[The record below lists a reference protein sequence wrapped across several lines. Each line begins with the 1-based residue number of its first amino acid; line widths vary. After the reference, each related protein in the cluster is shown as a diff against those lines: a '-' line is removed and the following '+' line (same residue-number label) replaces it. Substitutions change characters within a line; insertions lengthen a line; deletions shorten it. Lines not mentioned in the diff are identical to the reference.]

1 MYSTPRRRLSVRRQ
15 VLALS
20 LIASLLWAIIPLPRS
35 ASFFPT
41 AKAAAVATGS
51 TTIVISQVY
60 GGGGNSGATYKND
73 FIELHN
79 VSSSTVDISAWSVQ
93 YNSAT
98 STTTTWQVTNLC
110 SATTANTCT
119 LAPGQ
124 YYLVQEAAGTGGT
137 VDLPTP
143 DAIGTIALAAGAGK
157 VALVNNRTAL
167 TTSCPKTDPGVID
180 FVGYGTANCFEGSAA
195 ALAPSA
201 TLADIRKNSGCL
213 DTDNNSTDFATGTP
227 TPRNK
232 RTPATSCKA
241 DGTVFDTAPFVTSTT
256 PASGATNVAVDANI
270 SVTFSEAVNATANS
284 FTISCASSGA
294 HTATISG
301 GATTYTLNPD
311 TDFANSETCTVTAL
325 AAQIT
330 DQDTNDPPDT
340 MTVDYQFSFTTA
352 ALNLAVTPNCPG
364 TLRTSQGTA
373 ASTAV
378 SATDSDGTVIS
389 AAIVGTPP
397 SGITLDNF
405 TPASST
411 GGTATATLNV
421 SSSVAAGTYNVVIR
435 FSNDDSPTPQTADC
449 TVAVTVSSIV
459 LIHDIQG
466 SSETP
471 NFVGSTV
478 AIRGIV
484 VGDFQGSAGLSGFFV
499 EEEQGD
505 QDADPATSE
514 GIFVFDGSAPAVN
527 VNAGDQVTVL
537 GTVSNSFSLT
547 QLTSPTVT
555 VNSTDNALPAP
566 VTISLPVSTSPA
578 ADLERYEGMYVA
590 FSQTLFVTDNLNL
603 GKFGELTISGNNR
616 LYIPTNSIDPN
627 DNPASGTTTT
637 GSTNVAAVTAQATA
651 NNNDRIILDDAS
663 SRTNNSTTLPLNPIP
678 YLGPSGTLG
687 TTVRIGD
694 TINSATGIL
703 SYDFGSYLLE
713 PTTPVTIT
721 PTNPRPAAPDS
732 VGTTNLRIG
741 SFNVENYF
749 LTYTGTSSDR
759 GANNDAEH
767 TRQRDKL
774 IAALAG
780 LNADV
785 IGLYE
790 LQKASG
796 PNGVQAADDLA
807 AGLTAFTNQNY
818 AAVANPAA
826 IGTDPDIKSG
836 IIYRTANVTA
846 VGGSFTDTAAPAG
859 AYSRDPLAQTFTLN
873 SNNEKFTVI
882 ANHLKA
888 KACSSSSAPEDKDQN
903 DGQGCFNDRRR
914 KQAQFLTAF
923 INTITPTSPRV
934 ITIGDFNAHTEED
947 PIDTL
952 RAAGLID
959 LISRYVPA
967 ASRYSFTFSGEE
979 GLLDHAFGTS
989 ALNAQTTGATVW
1001 HINADEPDILGY
1013 DGTDSP
1019 DGKPDDRYQSN
1030 AYRSSDHDPLLIG
1043 LNLAA
1048 TPTPSTPDLQDASDT
1063 GASNSDN
1070 ITSDNTP
1077 TFDIAGVTS
1086 GALVELLRDGA
1097 VVASGTASGTSI
1109 SLSDATA
1116 PADGTYSYT
1125 ARQTSG
1131 GGGTGTQ
1138 STALSITIDT
1148 AAPTAAINQADNQA
1162 DPTASSPINFTV
1174 VFSESVSNFTT
1185 GDVTLSGT
1193 AEATTAT
1200 VTGEGTTYNIAVSGM
1215 TQSGTVIA
1223 TIAAG
1228 VATDAAGNTNTA
1240 STSTDNMVT
1249 YNAPM
1254 SPVFTN
1260 STPPNGTVGTPYTF
1274 TFTASG
1280 TPPPTFSVTSNTPPP
1295 GLTLAANGTLSGTP
1309 TTAGNFT
1316 FTVTASNGVAP
1327 DATQTVTI
1335 KITGAPVAANDA
1347 YTTSEDT
1354 ALNVAAPGVLANDTD
1369 AADNQLTAV
1378 KVSDPAHGTVT
1389 LNSNGSF
1396 TYTPAAG
1403 FSGADSFTYKANN
1416 GTFDSNTAT
1425 VNINV
1430 TAIPT
1435 PTPTPSPSPTPVP
1448 DTTAPSVTINQA
1460 AGQADP
1466 TNTSPINFTVVF
1478 SEAVT
1483 GFDSADVTFS
1493 GAGATTAT
1501 VTGSGTIYNVAISG
1515 MTSNGIVTASVN
1527 ASGATDAAGNT
1538 NTASTSTDNMV
1549 TYNAP
1554 MSPVFTNGAPPNGTV
1569 GTAYT
1574 FTFTASGT
1582 PSPTFSVTAGTAPA
1596 GLSIAANGTLSGTPT
1611 TAGTFTFTVTASN
1624 GVAPDA
1630 TQTVTIKITGAPV
1643 ANNDT
1648 YTVNENSTLN
1658 VAAPGV
1664 LANDTDAAGNSL
1676 TAVKVSDPAHGSVTL
1691 NSNGSFTYTPAA
1703 GFSGAD
1709 SFTYKANNG
1718 TFDSN
1723 TATVNINVAGGG
1735 TIQFSVAAYN
1745 TREQDGTA
1753 IITVTRTGGA
1763 SGAATVRY
1771 ATSDGT
1777 ATAGADYTAAS
1788 GTISFA
1794 DGDQQ
1799 SKTFTVPIINDTV
1812 NEPTET
1818 LNLTL
1823 SNVTGSAT
1831 LGTPSTATLMIL
1843 DDDAAPTL
1851 AINDVSQTEGN
1862 TGTTAFTFTVMLS
1875 GSTSQTVTVNYAT
1888 ADGTA
1893 TAGSDY
1899 TTTSGT
1905 LTFAPGET
1913 SKQITV
1919 QVAGDTQNE
1928 PDETFFVNLTNAVN
1942 ATVSRAQGT
1951 GTISNDDAVFVQFNQ
1966 AAYAISEN
1974 DGSILITVTRTG
1986 DTSQAASIDY
1996 ATNDVTAKQKSD
2008 YTIAL
2013 GTLQFAAGQTTK
2025 TFSLLVNP
2033 DSYIEGAETLTI
2045 TLSNPVNASLGG
2057 QTTAVVT
2064 IAEATTDATRNSI
2077 DDARN
2082 FVYQQYHDF
2091 LNREPDAGGIAYW
2104 TNEITKCGND
2114 AACITRR
2121 RTEVAAAFFIE
2132 KEYQDTGF
2140 AAYRLYKATFGRAP
2154 TYLEYTRAR
2163 SQFVAGQSL
2172 TMSKQLLAEELMK
2185 SDDARAL
2192 YGNKTNTQ
2200 YVDATFAN
2208 TSVVP
2213 PSAEREA
2220 LIGSLESGSLTR
2232 SGALVKVADTQEFVD
2247 REFNAAFVTMQY
2259 FGYLR
2264 RDADEGGFQFWLDI
2278 LNNRQPNNYR
2288 GMVCAFVNSRE
2299 YQERFSTIVTRTDRD
2314 CAAFK

>member
-1 MYSTPRRRLSVRRQ
+1 MFSTPRRRLSVRRQ

-20 LIASLLWAIIPLPRS
+20 LIASILYAVIPLPRFAFMPDIQS
-35 ASFFPT
+35 V
-41 AKAAAVATGS
+41 AAVS
-51 TTIVISQVY
+51 TSVVISQVY
-60 GGGGNSGATYKND
+60 GGGGNTNATYKND

-79 VSSSTVDISAWSVQ
+79 ISSSTVDISTWSVQ

-124 YYLVQEAAGTGGT
+124 YYLVQEASQAAVGA
-137 VDLPTP
+137 DLPSP
-143 DAIGTIALAAGAGK
+143 DATGTIAMAAGAGK

-180 FVGYGTANCFEGSAA
+180 FVGYGTTANCTEGGGATQTPA
-195 ALAPSA
+195 PAPSA

-213 DTDNNSTDFATGTP
+213 DTDSNSTDFTAATP

-284 FTISCASSGA
+284 FTISCASSGV

-311 TDFANSETCTVTAL
+311 TDFANSETCTVTTL

-378 SATDSDGTVIS
+378 SATDSDGTVTS

-397 SGITLDNF
+397 SGITLNNF

-435 FSNDDSPTPQTADC
+435 FSNNDSPTPQTADC
-449 TVAVTVSSIV
+449 TVTVTVSSVV

-471 NFVGSTV
+471 NSVGSTV

-499 EEEQGD
+499 EEEQSD

-514 GIFVFDGSAPAVN
+514 GIFVFDSSAPAVN
-527 VNAGDQVTVL
+527 VNVGDQVTVL
-537 GTVSNSFSLT
+537 GTVSNNFGLT

-555 VNSTDNALPAP
+555 VNSTGNALPAP

-721 PTNPRPAAPDS
+721 PTNPRPTAPDS

-790 LQKASG
+790 LQKAPG

-807 AGLTAFTNQNY
+807 AGLTAFTGQNY
-818 AAVANPAA
+818 AAVANPAT

-888 KACSSSSAPEDKDQN
+888 KACSSTSAPEDKDLN

-989 ALNAQTTGATVW
+989 ALNAQTTGATIW

-1063 GASNSDN
+1063 GASNTDN

-1193 AEATTAT
+1193 AGATTAT

-1228 VATDAAGNTNTA
+1228 VATDAAGNANTA

-1327 DATQTVTI
+1327 AATQTVTI

-1347 YTTSEDT
+1347 YTTNEDT

-1396 TYTPAAG
+1396 TYTPAANFNG
-1403 FSGADSFTYKANN
+1403 TDSFTYKANN
-1416 GTFDSNTAT
+1416 GTFDSNTAN

-1448 DTTAPSVTINQA
+1448 DTTAPTVTINQA
-1460 AGQADP
+1460 ADQSDP
-1466 TNTSPINFTVVF
+1466 TGSSPINFTVVF
-1478 SEAVT
+1478 SESVT
-1483 GFDSADVTFS
+1483 NFATGDVTLS
-1493 GAGATTAT
+1493 GTAGATTAT
-1501 VTGSGTIYNVAISG
+1501 VTGSGTTYNVAVTGMVRSG
-1515 MTSNGIVTASVN
+1515 TVIATIN
-1527 ASGATDAAGNT
+1527 AGVATDAAGNA
-1538 NTASTSTDNMV
+1538 NTASTSTDNTV
-1549 TYNAP
+1549 TYNVPP
-1554 MSPVFTNGAPPNGTV
+1554 MSPVFTSGAPPNGTV

-1582 PSPTFSVTAGTAPA
+1582 PSPTFSVTSGTAPA
-1596 GLSIAANGTLSGTPT
+1596 GLSLAADGTLSGTPT

-1630 TQTVTIKITGAPV
+1630 TQTVTI
-1643 ANNDT
+1643 
-1648 YTVNENSTLN
+1648 
-1658 VAAPGV
+1658 
-1664 LANDTDAAGNSL
+1664 
-1676 TAVKVSDPAHGSVTL
+1676 
-1691 NSNGSFTYTPAA
+1691 
-1703 GFSGAD
+1703 
-1709 SFTYKANNG
+1709 
-1718 TFDSN
+1718 
-1723 TATVNINVAGGG
+1723 NVAGGG

-1745 TREQDGTA
+1745 TREQDGAA
-1753 IITVTRTGGA
+1753 IITVTRTGGS

-1777 ATAGADYTAAS
+1777 ATASSDYTATS

-1794 DGDQQ
+1794 DSDQQ

-1831 LGTPSTATLMIL
+1831 LGSPATATLMIL
-1843 DDDAAPTL
+1843 DDDAVPTL

-1862 TGTTAFTFTVMLS
+1862 TSTTAFTFMVMLS
-1875 GSTSQTVTVNYAT
+1875 GSTSQSVTVNYAT
-1888 ADGTA
+1888 ANGTA

-1899 TTTSGT
+1899 TATSGT

-1919 QVAGDTQNE
+1919 QATGDTQNE
-1928 PDETFFVNLTNAVN
+1928 PDETFFVNLTNATN
-1942 ATVSRAQGT
+1942 ATLARAQGT
-1951 GTISNDDAVFVQFNQ
+1951 GTIRNDDAVFVQFNQ
-1966 AAYAISEN
+1966 AAYAVGEN
-1974 DGSILITVTRTG
+1974 DGSVLITVTRTG
-1986 DTSQAASIDY
+1986 DTSAAASIDY
-1996 ATNDVTAKQKSD
+1996 ATNDATAKQRSD

-2033 DSYIEGAETLTI
+2033 DSFIEGAETLTI
-2045 TLSNPVNASLGG
+2045 TLSNPANASLGA

-2064 IAEATTDATRNSI
+2064 IADATTDATRNSI

-2154 TYLEYTRAR
+2154 TYLEYTHAR

-2185 SDDARAL
+2185 SDGARAL

-2213 PSAEREA
+2213 PSAERQE
-2220 LIGSLESGSLTR
+2220 LIGSLENGSLTR

-2314 CAAFK
+2314 CAALK